1 MHGGS
6 RCPTML
12 WSARA
17 APAIV
22 LWMTAA
28 LALSACV
35 QTDGNNFSTTYID
48 QFATPNPTLAEF
60 PVCHGFGCT
69 IVSRASL
76 SKDEWARV
84 RAAFRPR
91 AKDAKTERQQIARA
105 LALTQTLVG
114 PKTGTAARQWT
125 HKDLYVLPNNGDPTQ
140 RDCID
145 EAVNTWTYMTMMER
159 DGLFQFHRVAKL
171 AHVGLMPDLNV
182 RNTAVVQDKSGS
194 YFAIDPSLVDHGVPP
209 PVMPLETWLGPWPPD
224 ITASDARAEAR
235 R

>member
-6 RCPTML
+6 RIPTML

-140 RDCID
+140 RDC
-145 EAVNTWTYMTMMER
+145 
-159 DGLFQFHRVAKL
+159 VAKL
-171 AHVGLMPDLNV
+171 AHVGLLPDLNV